1 MGALERVEKQVSEAD
16 VALFELVTRD
26 DQLEAEEPP
35 KPARPRRQ
43 AVPFPLI
50 AALLASAAA
59 RHIPRPATARFE
71 RAEVRFSA
79 PAYTEDR
86 LCALAEIA
94 GHDASGQTL
103 HVRPACENQHAPP
116 LAPTA
121 FSLPP
126 YHPPPP
132 PPHPLP

>member
-1 MGALERVEKQVSEAD
+1 MAEERSQEMGALERVEKQVSEAD

-71 RAEVRFSA
+71 RAEVCFSA
-79 PAYTEDR
+79 PAYTEDT
-86 LCALAEIA
+86 LSAVAEIAEIA
-94 GHDASGQTL
+94 GHEASGQTL
-103 HVRPACENQHAPP
+103 HVRARCENQEG
-116 LAPTA
+116 LALA
-121 FSLPP
+121 CGDFYLRAE
-126 YHPPPP
+126 
-132 PPHPLP
+132 

>member
-26 DQLEAEEPP
+26 DQLDAEEPP
-35 KPARPRRQ
+35 KPARSRRQ

-71 RAEVRFSA
+71 RAEVCFSA
-79 PAYTEDR
+79 PAYTEDT
-86 LCALAEIA
+86 LSAVAEIAEIA

-103 HVRPACENQHAPP
+103 HVRARCQHQQR
-116 LAPTA
+116 LAPDPGA
-121 FSLPP
+121 
-126 YHPPPP
+126 
-132 PPHPLP
+132 

>member
-1 MGALERVEKQVSEAD
+1 VSEEHSQETGAIERVEKQVSEAD

-26 DQLEAEEPP
+26 DQLEAEDPP
-35 KPARPRRQ
+35 KPRRPRRQ

-103 HVRPACENQHAPP
+103 HVRARCENQEG
-116 LAPTA
+116 LALA
-121 FSLPP
+121 AGDFYLRAE
-126 YHPPPP
+126 
-132 PPHPLP
+132 